1 MQNVTQK
8 IIEIITANFP
18 NGIRNDFID
27 INKIFRI
34 YAAENSAENIVRDLI
49 SDVIQEKGIEDGG
62 RFYFISENDCE
73 QIFTC
78 AQKILD
84 TTPIAYYAAVYEKH
98 ADFFNGLN
106 IFSPDVLKK
115 VLQKANDG
123 NFYFDEFFA
132 VSLMTR
138 LDYEIAKIFTNTSAA
153 LSIDDLQKTLPYV
166 PAEKI
171 SAVLADTKKYLSALD
186 DKFIPLYKIQFDKD
200 EINAAINKIAV
211 CITKKGYAEIDDY
224 DLSSNLDLNPEVDE
238 KNLRNF
244 IQQRFFDKF
253 FSKRGK
259 KLYKKNAGN
268 TNAKG
273 AMELL
278 RDFISG
284 KNEMTN
290 NELMDTAQSFDIPK
304 SYTTTLLTAAYEK
317 MCRVDKN
324 LFVKDALIN
333 FDVAGIDAAL
343 TPFVQGKII
352 PLRAVTSFTG
362 FPPVDGYTWN
372 LFLLESFLR
381 KYSQKYVYA
390 TSNFN
395 NAIVGA
401 VHPKSMK
408 FEDYI
413 DLQAHAVL
421 QDKIKLEKDIV
432 AEFLVSQGYRA
443 NRIDKVTLR
452 IIDRVYEIS
461 EKF

>member
-78 AQKILD
+78 AQKILY

-115 VLQKANDG
+115 ILPKANDG

-186 DKFIPLYKIQFDKD
+186 GKFIPLYKIQFDKD
-200 EINAAINKIAV
+200 EINAAIDKIAI
-211 CITKKGYAEIDDY
+211 CSTKKGYAEIDDY
-224 DLSSNLDLNPEVDE
+224 DLSTNLDLNPEVDE
-238 KNLRNF
+238 KIYATLFNKDFSTNFLASAAKNF
-244 IQQRFFDKF
+244 I
-253 FSKRGK
+253 K
-259 KLYKKNAGN
+259 KMPATPIQKALWIFCA
-268 TNAKG
+268 
-273 AMELL
+273 
-278 RDFISG
+278 I
-284 KNEMTN
+284 
-290 NELMDTAQSFDIPK
+290 
-304 SYTTTLLTAAYEK
+304 
-317 MCRVDKN
+317 
-324 LFVKDALIN
+324 LF
-333 FDVAGIDAAL
+333 
-343 TPFVQGKII
+343 
-352 PLRAVTSFTG
+352 
-362 FPPVDGYTWN
+362 
-372 LFLLESFLR
+372 
-381 KYSQKYVYA
+381 
-390 TSNFN
+390 
-395 NAIVGA
+395 AI
-401 VHPKSMK
+401 KTK
-408 FEDYI
+408 
-413 DLQAHAVL
+413 
-421 QDKIKLEKDIV
+421 
-432 AEFLVSQGYRA
+432 
-443 NRIDKVTLR
+443 
-452 IIDRVYEIS
+452 
-461 EKF
+461 

>member
-62 RFYFISENDCE
+62 RFYFISESDCE

-106 IFSPDVLKK
+106 IFSSDVLKK
-115 VLQKANDG
+115 ILQKANDG

-186 DKFIPLYKIQFDKD
+186 GKFIPLYKIQFDKD

-259 KLYKKNAGN
+259 KLYKKSAGN

-278 RDFISG
+278 RDFIRD
-284 KNEMTN
+284 KNEMTY
-290 NELMDTAQSFDIPK
+290 NELLDTA
-304 SYTTTLLTAAYEK
+304 
-317 MCRVDKN
+317 
-324 LFVKDALIN
+324 
-333 FDVAGIDAAL
+333 
-343 TPFVQGKII
+343 
-352 PLRAVTSFTG
+352 
-362 FPPVDGYTWN
+362 
-372 LFLLESFLR
+372 
-381 KYSQKYVYA
+381 
-390 TSNFN
+390 
-395 NAIVGA
+395 
-401 VHPKSMK
+401 
-408 FEDYI
+408 
-413 DLQAHAVL
+413 
-421 QDKIKLEKDIV
+421 
-432 AEFLVSQGYRA
+432 
-443 NRIDKVTLR
+443 
-452 IIDRVYEIS
+452 
-461 EKF
+461 

>member
-62 RFYFISENDCE
+62 RFYFISESDCE

-171 SAVLADTKKYLSALD
+171 SAVLSDTKKYLSALEG
-186 DKFIPLYKIQFDKD
+186 KFIPLYKIQFDKD

-259 KLYKKNAGN
+259 KLYKKSAGN

-284 KNEMTN
+284 KNEMTVT
-290 NELMDTAQSFDIPK
+290 ELFAYSEKIN
-304 SYTTTLLTAAYEK
+304 LTGYVVALRSAYEQ

-324 LFVKDALIN
+324 LFVKDELIK
-333 FDVAGIDAAL
+333 FDVVGIDAAL

-390 TSNFN
+390 ASNFN
-395 NAIVGA
+395 NASAGA
-401 VHPKSMK
+401 IYLKSMK
-408 FEDYI
+408 FQDYI
-413 DLQAHAVL
+413 DVQAHAVL
-421 QDKIKLEKDIV
+421 QDKIKLEKDV
-432 AEFLVSQGYRA
+432 VSEFLFSQGYRA
-443 NRIDKVTLR
+443 KRMDKITEQILN
-452 IIDRVYEIS
+452 RVYEIS

>member
-49 SDVIQEKGIEDGG
+49 SDVIQEKGVEDGG
-62 RFYFISENDCE
+62 KFFFISETDIE
-73 QIFTC
+73 KIQSL
-78 AQKILD
+78 AQKILE

-98 ADFFNGLN
+98 ADFFTALN

-115 VLQKANDG
+115 FLQTVGDG

-138 LDYEIAKIFTNTSAA
+138 LDYEIAKIFMKAPSA
-153 LSIDDLQKTLPYV
+153 LSIDDLQKTLSYV

-171 SAVLADTKKYLSALD
+171 SAILTDTKKYLPALNG
-186 DKFIPLYKIQFDKD
+186 KFIPISKIKFDTD
-200 EINAAINKIAV
+200 EINAAINQISA
-211 CITKKGYAEIDDY
+211 CIKKKGHAEIDDY
-224 DLSSNLDLNPEVDE
+224 DLYSNFALNSEVDE
-238 KNLRNF
+238 NILRDF
-244 IQQRFFDKF
+244 IHAKFFDKLF
-253 FSKRGK
+253 TKRRK
-259 KLYKKNAGN
+259 KLFAKSDANA
-268 TNAKG
+268 NAKG
-273 AMELL
+273 AMALL
-278 RDFISG
+278 RDFISP
-284 KNEMTN
+284 KQEMTVT
-290 NELMDTAQSFDIPK
+290 ELFAYSEKLNITGYVIALRS
-304 SYTTTLLTAAYEK
+304 AYEQ
-317 MCRVDKN
+317 MSRVDKN
-324 LFVKDALIN
+324 LFVKDALIH

-390 TSNFN
+390 SSDFN
-395 NAIVGA
+395 NASAGA
-401 VHPKSMK
+401 IYPKSMK
-408 FEDYI
+408 FKDYL

-432 AEFLVSQGYRA
+432 AEFLVSQGYRV
-443 NRIDKVTLR
+443 NRIDKVTER
-452 IIDRVYEIS
+452 IIARAYEVS
-461 EKF
+461 EKI